1 MEKVRSRMKT
11 ELVTLGPEETLREA
25 VTLEL
30 QRKIR
35 HIPIVDG
42 NGALLGIVTDRDI
55 KRALPS
61 PLTGQLAREEYDSV
75 LDETK
80 LSKVMTRDPMHVTPD
95 TTLADAVKLMFEK
108 KVGGLPV
115 VEHGKLVGI
124 FTQTDALKLCL
135 ELLGE
140 SGKTG

>member
-11 ELVTLGPEETLREA
+11 ELITLSAEETLREA

-35 HIPIVDG
+35 HIPIVDAK
-42 NGALLGIVTDRDI
+42 GALVGIVTDRDI

-61 PLTGQLAREEYDSV
+61 PLTGQLASEEYDSV

-80 LSKVMTRDPMHVTPD
+80 LSKVMTRDPQSVSPD
-95 TTLADAVKLMFEK
+95 ASLSEAVKLMFEK

-115 VEHGKLVGI
+115 VENGKLVGI

-135 ELLGE
+135 DLLEKAG
-140 SGKTG
+140 

>member
-1 MEKVRSRMKT
+1 MDKVRSRMKT
-11 ELVTLGPEETLREA
+11 ELVTLSSEETLREA

-35 HIPIVDG
+35 HIPIVDAG
-42 NGALLGIVTDRDI
+42 GALLGIVTDRDI

-75 LDETK
+75 LDQTK
-80 LSKVMTRDPMHVTPD
+80 LSKVMTRDPQSVSPD
-95 TTLADAVKLMFEK
+95 ASLADAVKLMFEK
-108 KVGGLPV
+108 KIGGLPV
-115 VEHGKLVGI
+115 VENGKLVGI

-135 ELLGE
+135 DLLEKG
-140 SGKTG
+140 G

>member
-11 ELVTLGPEETLREA
+11 ELVTLSAEETLRDA

-35 HIPIVDG
+35 HIPIVDAK
-42 NGALLGIVTDRDI
+42 GALVGIVTDRDI

-61 PLTGQLAREEYDSV
+61 PLTGQLASEEYDSV
-75 LDETK
+75 LDQTR
-80 LSKVMTRDPMHVTPD
+80 LSKVMTRDPQSVSPEAP
-95 TTLADAVKLMFEK
+95 LADAVKLMFEK
-108 KVGGLPV
+108 KIGGLPV
-115 VEHGKLVGI
+115 VENGKLVGI

-135 ELLGE
+135 DLLQKAG
-140 SGKTG
+140 